1 MLGKLLRD
9 NFFLVLSESGW
20 YFFRFNHCIPK
31 ILAARVF
38 NSTCK
43 KALGTALQLEGKGT
57 LTNTSKLARA
67 NATGKKTTLV
77 IFMCNN
83 DIH

>member
-1 MLGKLLRD
+1 MVLFLGSTTASLR
-9 NFFLVLSESGW
+9 FLQ
-20 YFFRFNHCIPK
+20 H
-31 ILAARVF
+31 VF

-43 KALGTALQLEGKGT
+43 KALGTALQLEGKET